1 MLQTGKYIGVSLGH
15 PDISYVRMAETY
27 GMEGERVGK
36 PGDLAAAL
44 KRCQYAMREGRP
56 YLVDVR
62 IGNWGAGSDSGW
74 YDFFSI
80 ARNEPRES

>member
-1 MLQTGKYIGVSLGH
+1 MLQTGKYIGVNLGH
-15 PDISYVRMAETY
+15 PDISYVKMAETY
-27 GMEGERVGK
+27 GLEGERVGR

-44 KRCQYAMREGRP
+44 KRCQDAMREDRP

-62 IGNWGAGSDSGW
+62 IDTWGAGSDSSW

-80 ARNEPRES
+80 ARNQPRQT